1 MRAELGSEGDAIG
14 VSLLVKQAARVA
26 DRLEVIDRLLAGD
39 AAMWATVSLPRP
51 DGKRG
56 RVVVEMRVDN
66 LLVEERSQTTLFRHL
81 LGEIHKQR
89 AGIPVGGGDD
99 DDDDLV
105 D

>member
-1 MRAELGSEGDAIG
+1 MRAELGRDGDATG

-26 DRLEVIDRLLAGD
+26 DRLETIDRLLAGD

-51 DGKRG
+51 DAKRG
-56 RVVVEMRVDN
+56 RIVVEMRVDN